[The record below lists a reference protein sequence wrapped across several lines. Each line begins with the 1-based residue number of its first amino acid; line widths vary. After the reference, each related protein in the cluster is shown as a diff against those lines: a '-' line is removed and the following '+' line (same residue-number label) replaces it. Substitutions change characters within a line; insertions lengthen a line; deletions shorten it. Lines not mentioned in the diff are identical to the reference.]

1 MLPTRLRDTTL
12 GDLLAALYRE
22 HASGALELTE
32 SGRHHEVHLR
42 SGLVQGVTSDGDG
55 LRFGELVVTA
65 GFVGPREVL
74 GAVTAARERGV
85 RVGQQLVVVGAL
97 SVPARDRVLE
107 WQRQVRLDALD
118 QLADAEVRFHAMRPL
133 PPGVVE
139 QRPMEPREVFHG
151 RRRRRE
157 VVAPIV
163 RSGSPRVT
171 ALRTLGLDER
181 ATRDTVR
188 ERYRSLVTVLHP
200 DHAHHVDADERARR
214 VERLRAVIDAYQQLA
229 G

>member
-22 HASGALELTE
+22 HASGALEIIE
-32 SGRHHEVHLR
+32 PARRHEVHLR
-42 SGLVQGVTSDGDG
+42 SGLVQGVTSEGDG

-65 GFVGPREVL
+65 GFVDPQEARD
-74 GAVTAARERGV
+74 AVNAARDRGV
-85 RVGQQLVVVGAL
+85 RVGQQLVVMGAL

-118 QLADAEVRFHAMRPL
+118 ALADAEVRFHVMRPL

-139 QRPMEPREVFHG
+139 QRPMEPREVLHG

-157 VVAPIV
+157 VVMPVA
-163 RSGSPRVT
+163 RTSSPRVT
-171 ALRTLGLDER
+171 ALKTLGLDER

-188 ERYRSLVTVLHP
+188 ERYRSLVSVLHP